1 MAISVFNK
9 CDTNTEE
16 GGSENHL
23 VHFEEINYVMLS
35 AEEMLHIVILND
47 ENTDSSSSAHDSTS
61 SSDEDNETT
70 LEICY
75 FVAHNICLIK

>member
-35 AEEMLHIVILND
+35 AEEMFHLESLND
-47 ENTDSSSSAHDSTS
+47 ENTDSSSSPHDATS
-61 SSDEDNETT
+61 SSDEDNEPT

-75 FVAHNICLIK
+75 FVAHNLCLIK